1 VRLFG
6 LQVVP
11 IPHKIEALISS
22 SLWWTGIHIFNSTME
37 SSAMAEWRKVAKAL
51 ALGDGYIDEKEVGIL
66 RKELFADG
74 KIDKSELDFLYE
86 IKRGAATAVKAL
98 DKLIEDCEKART

>member
-1 VRLFG
+1 LFDIG
-6 LQVVP
+6 
-11 IPHKIEALISS
+11 S
-22 SLWWTGIHIFNSTME
+22 WWTGIHIFKPKME
-37 SSAMAEWRKVAKAL
+37 SPAMAEWRKVAKAL
-51 ALGDGYIDEKEVGIL
+51 ALGDGYIDEKEVSIL

-86 IKRGAATAVKAL
+86 IKRGAATVVKAL